1 MKTTDQM
8 GAGRAVWDPPEMPA
22 PKGFQLVT
30 VFLVVILALAATA
43 AAILVQMEP
52 EIDQVSGMVPTQDVE
67 VDVIT
72 VQIKV
77 PTTLIIEFTE

>member
-30 VFLVVILALAATA
+30 VFLLILALLTVVAG
-43 AAILVQMEP
+43 AILVQMEP

>member
-30 VFLVVILALAATA
+30 VFLLILALLTVVAG
-43 AAILVQMEP
+43 AILVQMEP
-52 EIDQVSGMVPTQDVE
+52 EIDQVLGTTQTPDV
-67 VDVIT
+67 VADVIT
-72 VQIKV
+72 VQITV